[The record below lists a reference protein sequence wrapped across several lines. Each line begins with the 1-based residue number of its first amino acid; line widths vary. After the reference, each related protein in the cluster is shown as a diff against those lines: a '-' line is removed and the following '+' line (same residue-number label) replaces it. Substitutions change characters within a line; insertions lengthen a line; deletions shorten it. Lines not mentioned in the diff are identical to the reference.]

1 MRNRAV
7 FPHLNQNPK
16 LKKKIKNLL
25 QEAFFSFK
33 KKLKIR
39 KQLFWSKWENDL

>member
-16 LKKKIKNLL
+16 LKKKKNLL

-33 KKLKIR
+33 KKLKIG